1 MEKILFLA
9 HVDESGASLPKSA
22 YEVLGLAIDLAA
34 QTNAALVIGLIGENV
49 EAAAGSVASAGA
61 SRTLAVSGPGFAQAR
76 YATDAAALE
85 TICRAAEATVVLA
98 PATSRFARV
107 LSGVSARLSGQ
118 ADTHITSVEV
128 RDEALTAGRWFYRQ
142 RIETVIPP

>member
-9 HVDESGASLPKSA
+9 HVDESGTSLPKAA

-34 QTNAALVIGLIGENV
+34 QTNAELVIGLIGENV
-49 EAAAGSVASAGA
+49 EAAATSVANAGA
-61 SRTLAVSGPGFAQAR
+61 TRTLTVSGPDFAQAR

-85 TICRAAEATVVLA
+85 AICRAAEASVVLA

-107 LSGVSARLSGQ
+107 LPGVSARLVGTGRH
-118 ADTHITSVEV
+118 AHHFR
-128 RDEALTAGRWFYRQ
+128 RD
-142 RIETVIPP
+142 P